1 MNHYYQKQPQSSA
14 ALIELLKS
22 RNLVIEDEGRATR
35 YLESIGYYRLS
46 GYMYHMQLPDKSHRF
61 VEGTSFDDVVAMYK
75 FDKRLRAI
83 VMEYMERIE
92 VALRAKLTNYYSS
105 AHGFFW
111 YADASLF
118 DDKGTAAAILGSI
131 KEDFKLPKDQFLRAY
146 KRNYSAE
153 PLPPSQMALETL
165 SLGELARLYKALATD
180 EFKKLIASDFRLASP
195 TLETWFL
202 WLTNVR
208 NVCAH
213 HSRLWNR
220 NMSALR
226 PQMPA
231 RKDYKFAVPMPEE
244 SNTNMYGV
252 VALMHRLLRA
262 FNPDNSFAKKVED
275 LVREY
280 KVDATLMGF
289 PEDWERAAVWHH
301 E

>member
-1 MNHYYQKQPQSSA
+1 MNYYTKQPQTSA
-14 ALIELLKS
+14 ALIQLLLS
-22 RNLVIEDEGRATR
+22 RGLLIPDHARAIK

-46 GYMYHMQLPDKSHRF
+46 GYMYPLQVPGKLHHF
-61 VEGTSFDDVVAMYK
+61 VAGISFDDVVSMYK

-92 VALRAKLTNYYSS
+92 VALRAKLTNSYS
-105 AHGFFW
+105 AVHGFFW

-118 DDKGTAAAILGSI
+118 SDKSTAAAILYGI
-131 KEDFKLPKDQFLRAY
+131 QEDFKLPKDQFLRAF
-146 KRNYSAE
+146 KNNYPGE

-165 SLGELARLYKALATD
+165 SLGELARLYKALTTD
-180 EFKKLIASDFRLASP
+180 PIKLQIASDFRVAASS
-195 TLETWFL
+195 LETWFV

-226 PQMPA
+226 PHMPS
-231 RKDYKFAVPMPEE
+231 RKAYKFAVPMPDDA
-244 SNTNMYGV
+244 NTNMYGV
-252 VALMHRLLRA
+252 VALMHRLLKS
-262 FNPDNSFAKKVED
+262 FNPNNTFARQVEA
-275 LVREY
+275 LIQLHG
-280 KVDATLMGF
+280 VDATLMGF
-289 PEDWERAAVWHH
+289 PPAWQTAAVWHH

>member
-1 MNHYYQKQPQSSA
+1 MNHYYRKQPQSSA
-14 ALIELLKS
+14 ALIALLKS

-46 GYMYHMQLPDKSHRF
+46 GYMYHMQAADKSHRF
-61 VEGTSFDDVVAMYK
+61 VEGTSFDDVVTMYK

-83 VMEYMERIE
+83 VMEYLERIE

-118 DDKGTAAAILGSI
+118 ADKRIAESILKGIKAAFDS
-131 KEDFKLPKDQFLRAY
+131 PKDQFLRAY

-165 SLGELARLYKALATD
+165 SMGELALLYKALATD
-180 EFKKLIASDFRLASP
+180 DFKRQIAEEFRVAVA
-195 TLETWFL
+195 TLETWVI

-226 PQMPA
+226 PHMPS
-231 RKDYKFAVPMPEE
+231 RKKYAFAVQMPEE

-252 VALMHRLLRA
+252 VALMHRLLKS
-262 FNPDNSFAKKVED
+262 FNPDNSFAKKVEE
-275 LVREY
+275 LLREY